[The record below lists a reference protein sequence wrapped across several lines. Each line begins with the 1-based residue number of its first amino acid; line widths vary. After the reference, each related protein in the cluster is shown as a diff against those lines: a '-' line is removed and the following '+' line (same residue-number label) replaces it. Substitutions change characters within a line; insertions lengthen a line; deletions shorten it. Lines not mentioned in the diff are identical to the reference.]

1 MTWLR
6 EPLLWLVLL
15 FVALLVAMPYSAP
28 LFSALFPEL
37 PRPVYQQES
46 FVSLTLAHFWLV
58 GISSLV
64 AIVLGAGAG
73 IAVTRPAGR
82 EFRPLVETIA
92 AVGQTFRRWLC
103 WRLRCR

>member
-92 AVGQTFRRWLC
+92 AVGSASPW
-103 WRLRCR
+103 